1 MLSAKTMSCEETQEW
16 LSLYVDDK
24 LTQRARVSFDAHLND
39 CPVCR
44 AEAARQRD
52 IMRSLAA
59 LTSPAAPPDL
69 AATIKRA
76 LVIEAAAVASRPAHA
91 PSWKNVWLWIEP
103 RMMPYTIGAFAS
115 IILFTSLLVGLRPH
129 LVALRDWETA
139 RHEAEAAPYS
149 PFVADDQTTYD
160 ITKPITPEGYAARRA
175 PFTEQSPSL
184 DPHGAL
190 AALTWTPARGR
201 ASDEEMIVVA
211 DVYSNGS
218 ASLADVVQAPR
229 DKRMLDDFQNALRK
243 NPAFVPASMDRRPET
258 MRVVFVMQKIDVSR

>member
-1 MLSAKTMSCEETQEW
+1 MSCEEIQEW

-24 LTQRARVSFDAHLND
+24 LTERARVSFDAHLND

-44 AEAARQRD
+44 AEAARQRG
-52 IMRSLAA
+52 IMRRLAA
-59 LTSPAAPPDL
+59 LTRPAAPPDL

-103 RMMPYTIGAFAS
+103 RLMPYTIGAFAS

-160 ITKPITPEGYAARRA
+160 VTKPITPEGYAARRA

-190 AALTWTPARGR
+190 AALTWAPARGR
-201 ASDEEMIVVA
+201 SSDEEMIVVA